1 LNPLPGVP
9 SVRLRRLSCQHANA
23 TFDNIKVDDF
33 EILGGAPFLY
43 LFGRMTMRMK
53 RVIPI
58 EIRDAVHVPVESL
71 IPVTSQYVPINE
83 PLEVI
88 GPSLYLKYGDF
99 FRELYL
105 YISVPTA
112 LCLSK

>member
-1 LNPLPGVP
+1 
-9 SVRLRRLSCQHANA
+9 
-23 TFDNIKVDDF
+23 
-33 EILGGAPFLY
+33 
-43 LFGRMTMRMK
+43 MTMRMK

-88 GPSLYLKYGDF
+88 GPSLYLTYGDVF
-99 FRELYL
+99 QRAVSLHF
-105 YISVPTA
+105 SSDSA
-112 LCLSK
+112 LPK